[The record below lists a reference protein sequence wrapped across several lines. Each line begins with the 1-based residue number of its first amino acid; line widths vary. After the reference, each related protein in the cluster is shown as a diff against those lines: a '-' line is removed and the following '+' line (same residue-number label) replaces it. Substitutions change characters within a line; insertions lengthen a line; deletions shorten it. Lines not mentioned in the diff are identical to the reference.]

1 MALETILSE
10 VHLDVYDHDTTPTTI
25 KTIALDSKTRI
36 VRAYLYKEGQAYNPD
51 ASTTVELIAIRP
63 DKVGVSSTGETVV
76 LVEAQPDTTG
86 ETTDAEGNP
95 MSYVIKG
102 EPALYGLQATIS
114 QTMLAIQGTVL
125 FQFKL
130 AFGEE
135 ILRTEI
141 FKADNGRALD
151 SDISE
156 WADEY
161 QGYNLDELV
170 ENYNKAIDE
179 IARLQG
185 YVDIK
190 VAATV
195 ADRIS
200 VQDDTLVI
208 NNSKPDVSEVVS
220 NLESYIDSKM
230 AQLQTYADQAVDDK
244 LKVQSKGIYIAT

>member
-10 VHLDVYDHDTTPTTI
+10 VHLDVYDHDTTPTII

-36 VRAYLYKEGQAYNPD
+36 VQAFLYKEGQTYNPD
-51 ASTTVELIAIRP
+51 ANTSVELIALRP

-95 MSYVIKG
+95 MSYIIKG

-114 QTMLAIQGTVL
+114 QAMLAVKGTVL

-130 AFGEE
+130 TFGEE

-151 SDISE
+151 ADTSE
-156 WADEY
+156 WAEEY
-161 QGYNLDELV
+161 QGYNLDEFANRIETV
-170 ENYNKAIDE
+170 EN
-179 IARLQG
+179 RLTELTKLI
-185 YVDIK
+185 VDGDTI
-190 VAATV
+190 
-195 ADRIS
+195 RI
-200 VQDDTLVI
+200 T
-208 NNSKPDVSEVVS
+208 
-220 NLESYIDSKM
+220 
-230 AQLQTYADQAVDDK
+230 T
-244 LKVQSKGIYIAT
+244 